1 MKLNNFEYDII
12 SSSSKGNCLIFNKY
26 MAIDMGVS
34 YKQIKKHLK
43 DLKVILLTHVHSD
56 HFCKSTIKKI
66 AFERPTIKFVCGEWL
81 AEELV
86 KLGVLKKNIC
96 IVEHNKAYN
105 FGKFMLIPLET
116 YHDVRNM
123 SYRVDF
129 LPTTIYYATDT
140 NRLDYFECLRNL
152 DYYFVEKNYDEG
164 EIDRRIEEKTLNGEY
179 VYETRVKNSHMSA
192 EETNKFL
199 EEMMGDNSKF
209 IYCHQH
215 TEKEDKNVCSEENI
229 EEK

>member
-1 MKLNNFEYDII
+1 MGLKYNII
-12 SSSSKGNCLIFNKY
+12 SSNSKGNAIIFQDYLLIDCG
-26 MAIDMGVS
+26 IS
-34 YKQIKKHLK
+34 YSKIKPYLK
-43 DLKVILLTHVHSD
+43 EIKVICLTHLWLHSD

-66 AFERPTIKFVCGEWL
+66 AFERPTIKFVCGEWMV
-81 AEELV
+81 EELV
-86 KLGVLKKNIC
+86 KLGVLKKNIF
-96 IVEHNKAYN
+96 IVQHNKAYY
-105 FGKFMLIPLET
+105 FGAFTLIPLET

-140 NRLDYFECLRNL
+140 NRLDCFECLRNL
-152 DYYFVEKNYDEG
+152 DYYFVEKNYDEE

-215 TEKEDKNVCSEENI
+215 IEKEDKDVCLEENTK
-229 EEK
+229 EK